1 MKLLTKTIVLATV
14 LMIGSGAF
22 AQSPTSP
29 TAPASATRQRK
40 ATTDGA
46 PQTSPEVKPNSDPV
60 MTSDPNVDKDK
71 SKTSAPPA
79 ANTDSAQTANDVKA
93 KADPAITRDAAV
105 DKDKSKSTS
114 TTVTGGPFS
123 EPTPA
128 TVKPDTSKA
137 DKARKKDA
145 SKPLSEVSADGQTN
159 RRDQDA
165 EAEAIVPYYNNF
177 FTTYRLG
184 PEDVISV
191 TVFGQ
196 DRYSKG
202 NIKIPPS
209 GRISLA
215 LIPDGIFVNG
225 KTVDQVA
232 ELVKKRYDEF
242 IIDPQVSVSLDQAG
256 SYRYSVIGD
265 VAQPGIKL
273 MSRRLSVTEALS
285 EAGGV
290 LQTGNRSRVF
300 VLRRQ
305 ANGVLTPIP
314 VNVSAIYKG
323 QAPDSVYL
331 VPGDQVVVPG
341 NKLKKLQTIMGF
353 TQVLSFARMFT
364 GGF

>member
-1 MKLLTKTIVLATV
+1 MKLLTQTIVLVMA
-14 LMIGSGAF
+14 LGGAAGAF
-22 AQSPTSP
+22 AQSSAAP
-29 TAPASATRQRK
+29 TAPKSPVTRQRR
-40 ATTDGA
+40 ATSDA
-46 PQTSPEVKPNSDPV
+46 PQTTPEVKPANDPAI
-60 MTSDPNVDKDK
+60 TSDAAAEKDK
-71 SKTSAPPA
+71 SKTAAP
-79 ANTDSAQTANDVKA
+79 STAVR
-93 KADPAITRDAAV
+93 P
-105 DKDKSKSTS
+105 
-114 TTVTGGPFS
+114 GPFS
-123 EPTPA
+123 EPTPPP
-128 TVKPDTSKA
+128 VSPVTSQS
-137 DKARKKDA
+137 DKAKSKDA
-145 SKPLSEVSADGQTN
+145 SKPLTEVTADAQTN
-159 RRDQDA
+159 RRDQAA
-165 EAEAIVPYYNNF
+165 EEEAIVPYYNNF

-215 LIPDGIFVNG
+215 LVPDGIFVNG

-232 ELVKKRYDEF
+232 ELIKKRYDEF

-290 LQTGNRSRVF
+290 LQTGNRSKVV

-314 VNVSAIYKG
+314 VNVTAIYKG

-341 NKLKKLQTIMGF
+341 NTLKKLQTIMGF
-353 TQVLSFARMFT
+353 TQVLSFARLFT

>member
-1 MKLLTKTIVLATV
+1 MKLLTQTIVVAIAMAV
-14 LMIGSGAF
+14 CAAAMG
-22 AQSPTSP
+22 QSPTN
-29 TAPASATRQRK
+29 ATRQRK
-40 ATTDGA
+40 ATT
-46 PQTSPEVKPNSDPV
+46 
-60 MTSDPNVDKDK
+60 NV
-71 SKTSAPPA
+71 TTEA
-79 ANTDSAQTANDVKA
+79 ATQATPGDQTAPTNA
-93 KADPAITRDAAV
+93 
-105 DKDKSKSTS
+105 
-114 TTVTGGPFS
+114 GPFS

-128 TVKPDTSKA
+128 TAASAPNGETKSQAQSKT
-137 DKARKKDA
+137 
-145 SKPLSEVSADGQTN
+145 LSDVTPDGQTN
-159 RRDQDA
+159 RADPSSE
-165 EAEAIVPYYNNF
+165 EAAIVPYYNNF

-196 DRYSKG
+196 DRYSKNG
-202 NIKIPPS
+202 ITIGPS

-232 ELVKKRYDEF
+232 ELIKKRYDEY
-242 IIDPQVSVSLDQAG
+242 IIDPQVSVALDRAG

-265 VAQPGIKL
+265 VGQPGIKL
-273 MSRRLSVTEALS
+273 MTRRLSVTEAIA

-290 LQTGNRSRVF
+290 LQTGNRKKIF

-305 ANGVLTPIP
+305 ANGTLAPIP
-314 VNVSAIYKG
+314 VNVSAIYRG

-341 NKLKKLQTIMGF
+341 NRLKKLQTIMGF

-364 GGF
+364 GGL

>member
-1 MKLLTKTIVLATV
+1 MKLLTQTIALAMALTFTA
-14 LMIGSGAF
+14 GTF
-22 AQSPTSP
+22 AQSPT
-29 TAPASATRQRK
+29 TATRQRK
-40 ATTDGA
+40 ATTGDA
-46 PQTSPEVKPNSDPV
+46 PQTTPEAKP
-60 MTSDPNVDKDK
+60 
-71 SKTSAPPA
+71 
-79 ANTDSAQTANDVKA
+79 
-93 KADPAITRDAAV
+93 KADPATAGDAAV
-105 DKDKSKSTS
+105 DKDKSKSAATD
-114 TTVTGGPFS
+114 GPFS
-123 EPTPA
+123 EPTPV
-128 TVKPDTSKA
+128 TVTPVTAKGDKSK
-137 DKARKKDA
+137 
-145 SKPLSEVSADGQTN
+145 SKEPSKQLAEVTADGQTN
-159 RRDQDA
+159 RRDQA
-165 EAEAIVPYYNNF
+165 SEEEAIVPYYNNF

-196 DRYSKG
+196 DRYSKSG
-202 NIKIPPS
+202 ITVPPS

-242 IIDPQVSVSLDQAG
+242 IIDPQVSVSLDRAG

-290 LQTGNRSRVF
+290 LQTGNRSKVF

-305 ANGVLTPIP
+305 ANGTLTPIP

-323 QAPDSVYL
+323 QAPDSIYL

-341 NKLKKLQTIMGF
+341 NTLKKLQTIMGF
-353 TQVLSFARMFT
+353 TQVLTFARLFT
-364 GGF
+364 GGL

>member
-1 MKLLTKTIVLATV
+1 MKLLTQTIVLATA
-14 LMIGSGAF
+14 LGLTAGAF

-29 TAPASATRQRK
+29 ANATRQRK
-40 ATTDGA
+40 TTTEGV
-46 PQTSPEVKPNSDPV
+46 PQTTSPVTEVKPNVDPIV
-60 MTSDPNVDKDK
+60 TSDAAADKDQ
-71 SKTSAPPA
+71 SKARA
-79 ANTDSAQTANDVKA
+79 
-93 KADPAITRDAAV
+93 
-105 DKDKSKSTS
+105 TS
-114 TTVTGGPFS
+114 TGVKSNDGPFS

-128 TVKPDTSKA
+128 QVTPVT
-137 DKARKKDA
+137 KKDDKTKGKDA
-145 SKPLSEVSADGQTN
+145 GKQQLSEVTADAQTN
-159 RRDQDA
+159 RRDQAA
-165 EAEAIVPYYNNF
+165 EEEAIVPYYNNF

-184 PEDVISV
+184 PEDVVSV

-232 ELVKKRYDEF
+232 ELIKKRYDEF
-242 IIDPQVSVSLDQAG
+242 IIEPQVSVSLDQAG

-273 MSRRLSVTEALS
+273 MSRRLSVTEAIS

-290 LQTGNRSRVF
+290 LQTGSRSKIF

-341 NKLKKLQTIMGF
+341 NTLKKLQTIMGF
-353 TQVLSFARMFT
+353 TQVLSFANLFR
-364 GGF
+364 GGLF